1 MLSATCE
8 WNGKSSKKMKY
19 EQSKGYTAYNSF
31 PLQTSYDLTKSKLSE
46 PKIRTQGFL
55 QAV

>member
-1 MLSATCE
+1 
-8 WNGKSSKKMKY
+8 MKY